1 MKYDVIIVGGGAS
14 GLTAAA
20 YLSRAGRTV
29 LLLEKE
35 DQFGGLVNSFNRDGF
50 IFDGGLRAFDS
61 AGVLLPM
68 LDKLGLEMDLV
79 KNIISIGIENRV
91 IRVESD
97 QNLAEYEQLLQQ
109 LYPESRAEV
118 SAIIADMRKMM
129 HFLDIQYGIDNPLF
143 LDFREDRDYFLKKVF
158 PWMFRFALT
167 APRIAARNQPVEA
180 YLRQFTQNQKL
191 IDIIAQHFFTAT
203 PAYFA
208 LSYFSLYQDYYYP
221 KGGTGVFTEAL
232 TQLIQDQGGQMKTHA
247 RVNAIQPE
255 RKTLSTAG
263 GEAYA
268 YDQLLWAADQKTLYR
283 LVDINSLTNPRLA
296 SKVEEK
302 RYQLADLV
310 GNDSIFTLYVCSDLP
325 GEFFEEVSS
334 GHFFYTPSREGQSQA
349 GPIPRNGSWEEI
361 QQWLERFF
369 ALTTYEI
376 SIPALRDPSLAPK
389 GKTGL
394 IISVL
399 FDYALTKHIDDHGW
413 DPAFRTLASELILNT
428 LSGSIYPGLGDS
440 VLDHFSATP
449 LTMEKRTGSTDGAIT
464 GWAFTNDLMPAES
477 RLVKIAN
484 AVNTPLPDISQAGQW
499 TYSPSGFPVALITGK
514 LAADKIDSRLKRR
527 RTAP

>member
-1 MKYDVIIVGGGAS
+1 MYDVIIVGGGAS

-35 DQFGGLVNSFNRDGF
+35 DQLGGLVNSFNRDGF

-68 LDKLGLEMDLV
+68 LNKLGLEMDLV
-79 KNIISIGIENRV
+79 KNIISIGIENQV

-97 QNLAEYEQLLQQ
+97 QNLAEYEQLLKE
-109 LYPESRAEV
+109 LYPESCAEIA
-118 SAIIADMRKMM
+118 AIIADMRRMM

-143 LDFREDRDYFLKKVF
+143 LDFKEDRDYFLKKVF
-158 PWMFRFALT
+158 PWMFKFVLT
-167 APRIAARNQPVEA
+167 APKIAARNKPVVS

-208 LSYFSLYQDYYYP
+208 LSYFSLYQDYYFP
-221 KGGTGVFTEAL
+221 QGGTGVFARAL
-232 TQLIQDQGGQMKTHA
+232 TELIEEQGGELKANTK
-247 RVNAIQPE
+247 VTAIDPE

-263 GEAYA
+263 GETVSYH
-268 YDQLLWAADQKTLYR
+268 QMLWTADQKTLYR
-283 LVDINSLTNPRLA
+283 MVDISTLSNPRLVRA
-296 SKVEEK
+296 VEEK
-302 RYQLADLV
+302 RRQLTDLV

-325 GEFFEEVSS
+325 GEFFEKISS
-334 GHFFYTPSREGQSQA
+334 GHFFYTPSRKGQSQA
-349 GPIPRNGSWEEI
+349 GPVPRDGSWEEI
-361 QQWLERFF
+361 QQWLKAFF

-376 SIPALRDPSLAPK
+376 SIPVLRDPSLAPE

-399 FDYALTKHIDDHGW
+399 FDYALTKHMDDRGW
-413 DPAFRTLASELILNT
+413 DAAFRSLASELILKT
-428 LSGSIYPGLGDS
+428 LDESIYPGLAGS
-440 VLDHFSATP
+440 VMDQFSATP
-449 LTMEKRTGSTDGAIT
+449 LTLEKRTGSTDGAIT
-464 GWAFTNDLMPAES
+464 GWAFTNDPMPVEN
-477 RLVKIAN
+477 RLIKIAN
-484 AVNTPLPDISQAGQW
+484 AVNTPLPDILQAGQW

-514 LAADKIDSRLKRR
+514 LAADKIDKRLKRS
-527 RTAP
+527 